1 MMEMLLSVFDRMN
14 LWAWWAVS
22 GVILIAELLT
32 GTTYLLWPAAAAF
45 LTGFVALEVLG
56 VSWPVQLAVF
66 AGLSLV
72 LLWAGDRWVKP
83 RLKHGADSGLND
95 RSGRMVGERVTAVAD
110 SSAGRGRVRYGD
122 TEWSAE
128 SADGSDFTVG
138 QLLVVD
144 AVKGVVLIVAAPRK
158 AAG

>member
-56 VSWPVQLAVF
+56 VGWPVQLAVF
-66 AGLSLV
+66 AMLSFV
-72 LLWAGDRWVKP
+72 LLWAGDRWVRP
-83 RLKHGADSGLND
+83 SMMAGGSSGLND
-95 RSGRMVGERVTAVAD
+95 RSARMVGQRVTVVAD
-110 SSAGRGRVRYGD
+110 FASGRGRVSYGD
-122 TEWSAE
+122 SEWAAE
-128 SADGSDFTVG
+128 TLDGTNPVAGSILKVN
-138 QLLVVD
+138 
-144 AVKGVVLIVAAPRK
+144 AINGVVLTVVS
-158 AAG
+158 